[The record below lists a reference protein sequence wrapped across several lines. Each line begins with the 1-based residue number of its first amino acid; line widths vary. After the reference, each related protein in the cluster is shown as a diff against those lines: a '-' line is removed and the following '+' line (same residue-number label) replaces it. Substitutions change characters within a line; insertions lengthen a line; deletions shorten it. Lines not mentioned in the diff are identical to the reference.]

1 VLEVREVGIILEED
15 ERSLPSFAP
24 LPLNALNGD
33 ELDFYSSYGPGVP
46 GAYVEV

>member
-1 VLEVREVGIILEED
+1 VLVRAVGIIDEED

-33 ELDFYSSYGPGVP
+33 ELDFDSSYSPVLL
-46 GAYVEV
+46 GAYVDV